1 MLKGVESK
9 QQYYITMASLPK
21 DAPKAKDVTSELDT
35 RCNFIAV
42 DGVRMRKDPNA
53 PKRALSAY
61 VFFSQANRKTVK
73 DDNPEASFGNIGKL
87 LGDMWKGMSDK
98 EKAPFVKQAEDDKK
112 RYEAEKAAYFV
123 EGSPEESE

>member
-1 MLKGVESK
+1 MARQSKTAKATKVATKGA
-9 QQYYITMASLPK
+9 T
-21 DAPKAKDVTSELDT
+21 KAGKVTKADSS
-35 RCNFIAV
+35 RVAKKIRRAK
-42 DGVRMRKDPNA
+42 KDPNA

-61 VFFSQANRKTVK
+61 MFFSQANRKTVK